1 MRRWIGSGWQVAAL
15 ACLVLAL
22 AGAATAQTKTGTT
35 IGQFVG
41 IEPSARIAAM
51 GNAGVA
57 VYDGVQSVFYNPGAL
72 GSLDK
77 IALQFTH
84 SFWFADI
91 RYDYVAAAI
100 PEGNLGNFLFS
111 VTSLNS
117 GDIAVRTVTQ
127 PLGTGEFYDVS
138 DLALGVGYGRQM
150 SDRFEAG
157 IQLNYI
163 AEQIWH
169 SKMSVITASFGT
181 MYRLNDRGLTLGASL
196 LNFGTKARFD
206 GRDLAI
212 QWDRDPSSYGDNSAL
227 PANQFTDDFPVPIL
241 FRVGLAY
248 PRRLSDSSRLLLSA
262 DAFHPSDNT
271 EGINLGWEWM
281 WKDAFALRAGYQN
294 VFQKDSELGLTAGVG
309 LQGGL
314 GPRHFLFD
322 YAWAYH
328 LHLQET
334 HRLTFVLLL

>member
-1 MRRWIGSGWQVAAL
+1 MRRHGRTGWHGAML
-15 ACLVLAL
+15 AGLAL
-22 AGAATAQTKTGTT
+22 LLAGRADAQTKAGTT
-35 IGQFVG
+35 IGTFVA

-72 GSLDK
+72 GSLDHL
-77 IALQFTH
+77 ALQFTH
-84 SFWFADI
+84 SFWFAGI

-100 PEGNLGNFLFS
+100 PEGDLGNLFFC

-127 PLGTGEFYDVS
+127 PLGTGENYDVA
-138 DLALGVGYGRQM
+138 DLSLGAGYGRQIT
-150 SDRFEAG
+150 DRFEAG
-157 IQLNYI
+157 LQLNYI
-163 AEQIWH
+163 TEQIWH
-169 SKMSVITASFGT
+169 SKMHVFTASLGA
-181 MYRLNDRGLTLGASL
+181 MYRLSDNGFTLGASL
-196 LNFGTKARFD
+196 LNFGTKGQFE
-206 GRDLAI
+206 GRDLSI
-212 QWDRDPSSYGDNSAL
+212 QWDRDPDVHGDNSAL
-227 PANQFTDDFPVPIL
+227 PADQYTDEFPVPIL
-241 FRVGLAY
+241 FRVGLSY
-248 PRRLSDSSRLLLSA
+248 PRPLSDHSKLLLTV

-271 EGINLGWEWM
+271 EGMNFGWEWT
-281 WKDAFALRAGYQN
+281 WKEAFSLRAGYQDL
-294 VFQKDSELGLTAGVG
+294 FQQDSEVGLTAGVG
-309 LQGGL
+309 FQGAL

>member
-1 MRRWIGSGWQVAAL
+1 MRWRSGSKWQGAVL
-15 ACLVLAL
+15 ACLVLAWAGL
-22 AGAATAQTKTGTT
+22 AAAQTKTGTT

-51 GNAGVA
+51 GNAGWA
-57 VYDGVQSVFYNPGAL
+57 IYDGVQSVFYNPGAL

-84 SFWFADI
+84 GFWFADI
-91 RYDYVAAAI
+91 RYDYVAAVI

-127 PLGTGEFYDVS
+127 PLGTGEFYDVT
-138 DLALGVGYGRQM
+138 DLALGLGYGRQIT
-150 SDRFEAG
+150 DRFEAG
-157 IQLNYI
+157 LQFNYV

-169 SKMSVITASFGT
+169 SKMSAITVSLGT

-196 LNFGTKARFD
+196 VNFGTKGRFD

-212 QWDRDPSSYGDNSAL
+212 QWDRDPSAYGDNSAL
-227 PANQFTDDFPVPIL
+227 PAGQFTDDFPMPIL
-241 FRVGLAY
+241 FRVGMSY
-248 PRRLSDSSRLLLSA
+248 PRRLSDSSKLLLA
-262 DAFHPSDNT
+262 VDAFHPSDNT
-271 EGINLGWEWM
+271 EGFDLGWEWT
-281 WKDAFALRAGYQN
+281 WKEAFSLRAGYQDLY
-294 VFQKDSELGLTAGVG
+294 QKDSEFGLTAGLG
-309 LQGGL
+309 LQGAL
-314 GPRHFLFD
+314 GPRHFAFD